1 VESSSTDD
9 PRLRGAL
16 PLADIDLLFDH
27 FVGAAKQRERHI
39 DT

>member
-1 VESSSTDD
+1 
-9 PRLRGAL
+9 LHFA
-16 PLADIDLLFDH
+16 ADIDLLFDH